1 MFSTK
6 SNRDRTGAISGKA
19 IAVAVIAIFIVA
31 AVAGAIYLTANH
43 KPTTS
48 SSKTT
53 LTINWSLAGSEGSYM
68 AKTVIPLFEKA
79 YPNITVQYST
89 LSAST
94 IISSLLSQESAHHV
108 SVNIIEEDN
117 MEMGALVSQGLVTP
131 LNPYLSQL
139 EPMNGSST
147 GITGSGAIIPAYY
160 KEGLFNG
167 TYYFFPF
174 RGNVQLAYYN
184 QSALTKVH
192 ATVQPNNATNLMT
205 DMMLLNS
212 NGYSHPFNMQGH
224 GGASTPTQ
232 VFQWMAEFGGNPMVF
247 NTTGDIAALTY
258 LQNMMRA
265 GLMSPNNA
273 TGYWGSY
280 KGLAANNYQYINQ
293 WPYVTSLLGGLG
305 MNNTTNAASSGTR
318 YNLGV
323 APVFA
328 GPNNN
333 AQYVV
338 GGDVLGIPANSPNVW
353 ASLDWVKFVNSY
365 QIQKDLLMNLSWPV
379 VNELAYQN
387 LPSSISYLFGYFHYE
402 ESHGI
407 FRPAVPWMTQW
418 NAVFDTAWGVIIGN
432 NGNVTHALS
441 QANSSM
447 LNYLKIYYT
456 NDVAAY
462 QSGSYYPSGD
472 YTGPT

>member
-6 SNRDRTGAISGKA
+6 NMKSRKGAMAGKT
-19 IAVAVIAIFIVA
+19 IAVAVIIIFIVA
-31 AVAGAIYLTANH
+31 AVAGALYLTSSKH
-43 KPTTS
+43 PTS

-53 LTINWSLAGSEGSYM
+53 LTINWSLAGPEGKYM
-68 AKTVIPLFEKA
+68 SKTVIPMFEKA
-79 YPNITVQYST
+79 YPNITVKYST

-117 MEMGALVSQGLVTP
+117 LEMGALVSQGLVTP

-139 EPMNGSST
+139 EAMNGGTTGTTSSGT
-147 GITGSGAIIPAYY
+147 IIPAYY

-184 QSALTKVH
+184 QSALTKVG
-192 ATVQPNNATNLMT
+192 ATVQPTNATNLMT

-212 NGYSHPFNMQGH
+212 KGYPHPFNMQGH

-247 NTTGDIAALTY
+247 NDTGDIAALTY

-280 KGLAANNYQYINQ
+280 KGLVSDNYQYINQ

-305 MNNTTNAASSGTR
+305 MNNTTFAPSSGTR

-353 ASLDWVKFVNSY
+353 ASLDWLKFVNSY
-365 QIQKDLLMNLSWPV
+365 QIQRDLLMNLSWPV
-379 VNELAYQN
+379 VNELAYNN
-387 LPSSISYLFGYFHYE
+387 LPSSISYLFNYFHYE
-402 ESHGI
+402 ETHGI

-418 NAVFDTAWGVIIGN
+418 NSVFDVAWGVIIGS
-432 NGNVTHALS
+432 NGNVTKALG
-441 QANSSM
+441 QAHSSM
-447 LNYLKIYYT
+447 LNYLKIYYSS
-456 NDVAAY
+456 DVSPY
-462 QSGSYYPSGD
+462 QSGAYYPSGN
-472 YTGPT
+472 YSGPT

>member
-6 SNRDRTGAISGKA
+6 HIRSKTGAMTGKT
-19 IAVAVIAIFIVA
+19 IAVAVIVIFIVA
-31 AVAGAIYLTANH
+31 AIAGALYITSK
-43 KPTTS
+43 KPS
-48 SSKTT
+48 SSSSGTT
-53 LTINWSLAGSEGSYM
+53 LTINWSLSGSEGNYM

-79 YPNITVQYST
+79 YPNITVKYST
-89 LSAST
+89 LGSST

-108 SVNIIEEDN
+108 TVNIIEEDN
-117 MEMGALVSQGLVTP
+117 LEMGALVSQGLVIP

-139 EPMNGSST
+139 EAMSGGST
-147 GITGSGAIIPAYY
+147 GTTASGTIIPAYY

-174 RGNVQLAYYN
+174 RGNVQLSYYN
-184 QSALTKVH
+184 QSALTKVG
-192 ATVQPNNATNLMT
+192 ATVQPTNSTNLLQ
-205 DMMLLNS
+205 DMKLLNS
-212 NGYSHPFNMQGH
+212 NGYLHPFNMQGH

-232 VFQWMAEFGGNPMVF
+232 VFQWMAEFGGNPMMF
-247 NTTGDIAALTY
+247 NGTGDIAALTY

-280 KGLAANNYQYINQ
+280 KGLASNNYQYISQ

-305 MNNTTNAASSGTR
+305 MNNTTYASSSGTR
-318 YNLGV
+318 YNLGIS
-323 APVFA
+323 PVFT
-328 GPNNN
+328 GPNND

-353 ASLDWVKFVNSY
+353 ASLDWLKFVNSY
-365 QIQKDLLMNLSWPV
+365 QIQKDLLLNLSWPV
-379 VNELAYQN
+379 VNELAYNN
-387 LPSSISYLFGYFHYE
+387 LPSSISYLFNFFHYE
-402 ESHGI
+402 ETHGI

-418 NAVFDTAWGVIIGN
+418 NSVFDVAWGVIIGN
-432 NGNVTHALS
+432 NGNVATALGQAHA
-441 QANSSM
+441 SM
-447 LNYLKIYYT
+447 LNYLKIYYPS
-456 NDVAAY
+456 DVSSY
-462 QSGSYYPSGD
+462 QSGAYYPSGN